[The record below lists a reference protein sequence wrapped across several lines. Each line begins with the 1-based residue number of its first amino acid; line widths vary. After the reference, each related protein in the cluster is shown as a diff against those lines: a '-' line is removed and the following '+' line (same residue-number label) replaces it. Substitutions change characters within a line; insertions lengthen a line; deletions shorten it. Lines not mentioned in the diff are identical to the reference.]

1 MRSTAASVITPDEGG
16 PPLLSEVVRNR
27 PIIVSVEDDADGED
41 ARVTVT
47 LAWAERDWHGQAVGS
62 VANKP
67 RLAGEATL
75 EAVSQLA
82 NGTLSL
88 ELLALATTDLGAGRV
103 ALAQV
108 RYGSAEVL
116 VGSAIQSEVDDRLAA
131 ARAVM
136 DAINRRLATVI

>member
-1 MRSTAASVITPDEGG
+1 MEA
-16 PPLLSEVVRNR
+16 R
-27 PIIVSVEDDADGED
+27 PNIVSIDDDVDGED

-62 VANKP
+62 AAQRA

-75 EAVSQLA
+75 DAVAHLA
-82 NGTLSL
+82 TDVPAL
-88 ELLALATTDLGAGRV
+88 ELLALATTDLGSARV

-108 RYGSAEVL
+108 RFGPPEIL
-116 VGSAIQSEVDDRLAA
+116 VGSAIQGEVDDRLAA

-136 DAINRRLATVI
+136 DAINRRLAAVL